1 MDSKQ
6 IINEYNNSVQSL
18 TESIMS
24 KRVDFS
30 WKLNSEKDNN
40 IQLMVNFSL
49 SDEDKQINNNIVSL
63 KEKMQE
69 VDKVMLN
76 AEYEAGVDALGDLLQ
91 RDALGDLLQRLAH
104 ILIASK
110 LKLNCME
117 DTLDIKK
124 RRNER

>member
-24 KRVDFS
+24 KGVDFS

-40 IQLMVNFSL
+40 IQLMINFSL

-117 DTLDIKK
+117 DTLNIKK
-124 RRNER
+124 KKK

>member
-6 IINEYNNSVQSL
+6 IINEYKNSVQSL
-18 TESIMS
+18 TKSIMS
-24 KRVDFS
+24 KGVDFS

-49 SDEDKQINNNIVSL
+49 FDEDKQINNNIVSL

-91 RDALGDLLQRLAH
+91 RLAH

-117 DTLDIKK
+117 DTLNIKK
-124 RRNER
+124 RRNE

>member
-24 KRVDFS
+24 KGVDFS

-40 IQLMVNFSL
+40 IQLMVSFSL

-117 DTLDIKK
+117 DILNIKK
-124 RRNER
+124 RRNE

>member
-24 KRVDFS
+24 KGVDFS

-76 AEYEAGVDALGDLLQ
+76 AEYEAGVDALGDLF
-91 RDALGDLLQRLAH
+91 LGDLLQRLAH

-117 DTLDIKK
+117 DTLNIKK
-124 RRNER
+124 RRNE

>member
-18 TESIMS
+18 AESIMS
-24 KRVDFS
+24 KGVDFS

-40 IQLMVNFSL
+40 IQLMINFSL

-76 AEYEAGVDALGDLLQ
+76 AEYEADVDALGDLLQ

-117 DTLDIKK
+117 DTLNIKK
-124 RRNER
+124 RRNE